1 MSRALLIFA
10 RRPYPGRVKTRLSP
24 FLTPEEAAALYD
36 CMVRD
41 VVARTAA
48 LEVDVRFLFYEDD
61 GEAEGYFRGVDEA
74 LHLLPQDGAGL
85 GERLA
90 NAFAEIFSRGFRTAV
105 VIGADSPDLPLS
117 YINEAFERLES
128 GSVDIVFGPTE
139 DGGYYLAALKAPHP
153 ELFRDVPW
161 STDQVLA
168 VSLHRADGAG
178 LRPALLPRWYDVD
191 EPADLGRPGL
201 QNEKNGA
208 CRTRGFLKAF
218 ISPLTADTHSPPVPR

>member
-10 RRPYPGRVKTRLSP
+10 RRPHPGRVKTRLSP

-48 LEVDVRFLFYEDD
+48 LEGDVRFLYYEDD
-61 GEAEGYFRGVDEA
+61 GEAEVYFRGVDEA

-90 NAFAEIFSRGFRTAV
+90 NAFAEIFRRGFRTAA

-128 GSVDIVFGPTE
+128 GSADIVFGPTE

-161 STDQVLA
+161 STDEVLA

-178 LRPALLPRWYDVD
+178 LRPALLPCWYDVD
-191 EPADLGRPGL
+191 EPADLARPGL
-201 QNEKNGA
+201 QDKENGA
-208 CRTRGFLKAF
+208 CRTRKFLKVF
-218 ISPLTADTHSPPVPR
+218 TSPLTADTHSPPALR

>member
-61 GEAEGYFRGVDEA
+61 EEAKGYFRGVDEK
-74 LHLLPQDGAGL
+74 LVLRPQDGAGL

-90 NAFAEIFSRGFRTAV
+90 SAFAEIFSRGFRTAA
-105 VIGADSPDLPLS
+105 VIGADSPDLPLP
-117 YINEAFERLES
+117 YISEAFERLES
-128 GSVDIVFGPTE
+128 GTADIVFGPTE

-161 STDQVLA
+161 STENVLA
-168 VSLHRADGAG
+168 VSLHRTDEAG
-178 LRPALLPRWYDVD
+178 LRPSILPCWYDVD

-201 QNEKNGA
+201 QDEKNGA
-208 CRTRGFLKAF
+208 GRTRKFLKVF
-218 ISPLTADTHSPPVPR
+218 TSPLTADTHSPPALR